1 MRKNKTPKKAYY
13 RPESPLDMYLRYGY
27 KSYVA
32 GDFKDAIKYFKD
44 YLKLDKSNYAV
55 YLYISYAYEYLYKQ
69 NSSEGD
75 LKSAKEFADY
85 AKSLAPE
92 NKYVKE
98 QVLAL

>member
-1 MRKNKTPKKAYY
+1 MNLQDRKLYEMIQKGSVLVENFRT
-13 RPESPLDMYLRYGY
+13 
-27 KSYVA
+27 
-32 GDFKDAIKYFKD
+32 DFKDAIKYFKD